1 MQQQLDQ
8 KFTSQTKIN
17 VQTNQQSQHL
27 RASWKE
33 IIPYFFPT
41 MIIVIGFVFERYLN
55 NVLFPLWIAYAI
67 VPILDYILP
76 HDNYNL
82 PEEKLRVY
90 EKDERFLI
98 PIYSAWAADFLIY
111 FYALYLF
118 STDQVPNSIP
128 MFLLYCYLM
137 ANCGGLNLVLGH
149 ELVHRK
155 QLIHKILGNLVY
167 AKMTWDLEKTRLE
180 KEGRSAYSLRN
191 KLIFWNLLHVLHVSL
206 IYVFLGPKATM
217 FQIIYSVMNTLIFEA
232 INYIEHYGLQRK
244 QDQNGIY
251 ESVNI
256 THSWNAPQVASNYM
270 LIKLQRHSD
279 HHANSYKPYQ
289 ILESLPASPNLPF
302 GYTGCLIMCYF
313 PKIWFKVMDP
323 YVDSINKGE
332 KLDEKVKK
340 ELDTW
345 IFGTLCTI
353 ALFVTYV
360 TFFVLGFEIRNI

>member
-1 MQQQLDQ
+1 M
-8 KFTSQTKIN
+8 FTT
-17 VQTNQQSQHL
+17 
-27 RASWKE
+27 
-33 IIPYFFPT
+33 Y
-41 MIIVIGFVFERYLN
+41 
-55 NVLFPLWIAYAI
+55 
-67 VPILDYILP
+67 
-76 HDNYNL
+76 
-82 PEEKLRVY
+82 
-90 EKDERFLI
+90 
-98 PIYSAWAADFLIY
+98 
-111 FYALYLF
+111 
-118 STDQVPNSIP
+118 QVPTSIS
-128 MFLLYCYLM
+128 MFLLYCYLL
-137 ANCGGLNLVLGH
+137 ANCGALNLVLGH

-167 AKMTWDLEKTRLE
+167 AKMLYSHFIIQHIKSHHKKVATPEDPSTARKGESVWDFFIRAIPEGYVETWDLEKTRLE

-191 KLIFWNLLHVLHVSL
+191 KLIFWNLLHIVHVSL
-206 IYVFLGPKATM
+206 IYLLLGLKATM
-217 FQIIYSVMNTLIFEA
+217 FQIIYSIMNALIFEA

-244 QDQNGIY
+244 QDQNGNY

-279 HHANSYKPYQ
+279 HHANSYKPFQ

-332 KLDEKVKK
+332 KLNEKVKK

-345 IFGTLCTI
+345 IFGTLCAI
-353 ALFVTYV
+353 ALIVTYV
-360 TFFVLGFEIRNI
+360 TFYVLGFEMRTI